1 VSRRRTGDWV
11 SSARATEY
19 GIALSMLRRSYEEW
33 AREEGEAIDVVQA
46 VDRFLKAEAKV
57 HQP

>member
-1 VSRRRTGDWV
+1 V